1 MEVHSTHSKLQMWL
15 VAVLYCWLCLSLTVS
30 ATEENSENRLA
41 ILNSMDKTE
50 LSLGQSL
57 QEALGKAAANTNLFQ
72 TYYANYTLSGFGD
85 AEIQAD
91 FKKVG
96 SDLMSYVY
104 LENSRLSIFLFD
116 AGHPKEFIV
125 SSQKFTTP
133 DGATVSSEEIQLA
146 FRTAFQEVI
155 SSYVAKEYQGLPGAQ
170 PEPKTIAEE
179 ESYDTQFVAA
189 DVKKLYRE
197 LASLNDRPFYV
208 GANVGM
214 SRFET
219 LSSSTTSGKSY
230 ASTVNIGGLLGYR
243 FYGPFSAELGAD
255 FFTHFMLHSEIRSQ
269 IPLGQKYI
277 KLSASFGGARF
288 MSQPTENLGYAGT
301 NKIPQG
307 TLVYGPGLGIE
318 IPLLGVNI
326 RAEGRYYL
334 GATTVFLGTYGIVY
348 SL

>member
-1 MEVHSTHSKLQMWL
+1 MDWIKKTAGPVFKFYLALFSILFISNFGF
-15 VAVLYCWLCLSLTVS
+15 ADS
-30 ATEENSENRLA
+30 NSENKLA
-41 ILNSMDKTE
+41 ILNTMDKTE
-50 LSLGQSL
+50 LGLSQSL
-57 QEALGKAAANTNLFQ
+57 QEALGTAAANTNLFQ
-72 TYYANYTLSGFGD
+72 AFYANYTLTGFS
-85 AEIQAD
+85 EEELQSD

-104 LENSRLSIFLFD
+104 FEPTRLSIFFFD
-116 AGHPKEFIV
+116 SSRPKEFIV

-133 DGATVSSEEIQLA
+133 EDANISSEEVQLA

-155 SSYVAKEYQGLPGAQ
+155 SSYVAKEFQGLPGS
-170 PEPKTIAEE
+170 KAEEKSLAVE

-197 LASLNDRPFYV
+197 LAALSEKPLYI

-219 LSSSTTSGKSY
+219 LSTVNPKKTF
-230 ASTVNIGGLLGYR
+230 ASTVNVGAVFGYR
-243 FYGPFSAELGAD
+243 FYSPFSAEIGAD
-255 FFTHFMLHSEIRSQ
+255 FFTHFLLHSEVRSQ
-269 IPLGQKYI
+269 IPLGQNYV
-277 KLSASFGGARF
+277 KLSASLGIARF
-288 MSQPTENLGYAGT
+288 MSQPTENLGYSGVNSIA
-301 NKIPQG
+301 QG
-307 TLVYGPGLGIE
+307 TLVYGPGLGFE

-334 GATTVFLGTYGIVY
+334 GPTSVFLGTYGIVY